1 MREERRILM
10 TEKELNGVR
19 FNWTKTLDILCSNG
33 FSQFLDNR
41 TGEEFEIWLSGGGIG
56 VLDNITYGWGA
67 SKVAIIDEDND
78 WVLKIPFCNKSKDY
92 CQLEAIY
99 YGQAVKEGVEEPF
112 AECYFLMEYEGAP
125 CYIMEK
131 VNCDEQAIESDFY
144 EICSDK
150 LSGQMS
156 EDEINDYL
164 GSMDTDEILDQ
175 ILEFYYEAGFLQ
187 KVNVF
192 LSENSINDLHTGNL
206 GYRGD
211 KLVFV
216 DYSGYHS

>member
-1 MREERRILM
+1 M

-19 FNWTKTLDILCSNG
+19 FDWSKILEALCSSG
-33 FSQFLDNR
+33 FSQFLNHR
-41 TGEEFEIWLSGGGIG
+41 TETEFVNWYNMFGNELIEN
-56 VLDNITYGWGA
+56 VTFGWGA
-67 SKVAIIDEDND
+67 SKLVIIDEDND

-99 YGQAVKEGVEEPF
+99 YEQAVKEGVEEPF

-125 CYIMEK
+125 CYVMEK
-131 VNCDEQAIESDFY
+131 INCDEQAVESDFY
-144 EICSDK
+144 EIGLDK

-156 EDEINDYL
+156 EDEISDYL
-164 GSMDTDEILDQ
+164 GSMDTDEILGQ
-175 ILEFYYEAGFLQ
+175 LLEFYYEADFLQ
-187 KVNVF
+187 KVNAF
-192 LSENSINDLHTGNL
+192 LSENSINDLHTANL

-216 DYSGYHS
+216 DYSGYYS

>member
-1 MREERRILM
+1 M

-19 FNWTKTLDILCSNG
+19 FNWTETLDILCSNG

-41 TGEEFEIWLSGGGIG
+41 TVEEFEIWFNGVGRE

-78 WVLKIPFCNKSKDY
+78 WVLKIPFCDKSCDY
-92 CQLEAIY
+92 CEIEAENY
-99 YGQAVKEGVEEPF
+99 QKAVKEGVEEPF

-131 VNCDEQAIESDFY
+131 VDCDEEVVESDFY
-144 EICSDK
+144 EIGLDK

-156 EDEINDYL
+156 EDEISDYL

-175 ILEFYYEAGFLQ
+175 LLEFYYGAGFLQ
-187 KVNVF
+187 KVSAF
-192 LSENSINDLHTGNL
+192 LSVNSINDLHTGNL

-216 DYSGYHS
+216 DYSGYYS

>member
-1 MREERRILM
+1 M

-19 FNWTKTLDILCSNG
+19 FNWTETLDILCSNG

-41 TGEEFEIWLSGGGIG
+41 TGEELKIWFNGGGIG
-56 VLDNITYGWGA
+56 VLDNITYGWGV
-67 SKVAIIDEDND
+67 SKLVIIDEDND
-78 WVLKIPFCNKSKDY
+78 WVLKIPFCDKSCDY
-92 CQLEAIY
+92 CEIEAENY
-99 YGQAVKEGVEEPF
+99 QKAVKEGVEEPF

-131 VNCDEQAIESDFY
+131 INCDEQAIESDFY
-144 EICSDK
+144 EIGSEK

-156 EDEINDYL
+156 EDEISDYL

-175 ILEFYYEAGFLQ
+175 LLEFYYEAGFLQ
-187 KVNVF
+187 KINAF
-192 LSENSINDLHTGNL
+192 LSVNSINDLHTGNL

-216 DYSGYHS
+216 DYSGYYS